1 VAFLLRLDRTICAIS
16 ANSDYLEAVYQ
27 VFRQQMGRRFDQI
40 LASALDRSGSNSG
53 ESLIVANHLSQMK
66 LFGIRQG
73 VEIFPLQDTNDIRRS
88 FVNKLWTDN
97 KIDLYLDRFWD
108 LLLCKGRLCFYLRPN
123 ANGGYRIFHY
133 HKDQFQANYDA
144 DGELVEVVIK
154 YSYKAGGTPHA
165 IAMAPNRLRWVKL
178 RITKEQIVRYDADF
192 EPTIG
197 EEYQVDFAPSSVASN
212 SLGWI
217 PCVIVNNYT
226 IEAGQDG
233 VDDFTWL
240 SAQIE
245 SHDRMSQSIR
255 ENIEFFGNPTLI
267 SSRTLNELVD
277 GGVVNKAQRPT
288 AASQGGFASNRMR
301 STARDD
307 PFERYNA
314 SDGLRVRRV
323 IAGVE
328 PNDRIGYIMPDPVS
342 PDQTRFAAEYRENIH
357 TALGGVDPLG
367 LSTGATAYEIKSVF
381 GRTAATAK
389 KRADNLYTYGICKVF
404 EMAIAAEE
412 IKLKRS
418 IAQALEIPFEIVTD
432 EGVMQLLQTG
442 KSPKGKKL
450 PKDFQPIGMPPL
462 GDRTITWRWTGPV
475 FEDSP
480 QDTLQK
486 SIVVR
491 NMEEVGVETTEA
503 LRHMLPDKTE
513 KEIRS
518 MLTGFPFREMTES
531 GSALGQ
537 HLSILG
543 QMFNTPDPN
552 NPAQPL
558 GVSLNNL
565 DVIAQTIAHI
575 QKRLNYG
582 NPVDPATDG
591 GGYAFTPVPS
601 SSTDGPANNA
611 AGDAN
616 NGAANAAVPSGA
628 VPRELLPTAGNGG
641 TAAPYGGDLRYAAG
655 RSVQPAYDLLS
666 GAAISASPY
675 AAAGIP
681 DPSTFY
687 GAGAGASYAKP
698 NDRQTYGAPEYAV
711 GLPVPGSTVAIGP
724 GISAGQLDYAA
735 AAPIPGLPADL
746 AVSNPTILR
755 QLFPTFFAVADA
767 TSGASKRKRSGK

>member
-1 VAFLLRLDRTICAIS
+1 
-16 ANSDYLEAVYQ
+16 
-27 VFRQQMGRRFDQI
+27 
-40 LASALDRSGSNSG
+40 
-53 ESLIVANHLSQMK
+53 
-66 LFGIRQG
+66 
-73 VEIFPLQDTNDIRRS
+73 
-88 FVNKLWTDN
+88 
-97 KIDLYLDRFWD
+97 
-108 LLLCKGRLCFYLRPN
+108 
-123 ANGGYRIFHY
+123 
-133 HKDQFQANYDA
+133 
-144 DGELVEVVIK
+144 
-154 YSYKAGGTPHA
+154 
-165 IAMAPNRLRWVKL
+165 
-178 RITKEQIVRYDADF
+178 
-192 EPTIG
+192 
-197 EEYQVDFAPSSVASN
+197 
-212 SLGWI
+212 
-217 PCVIVNNYT
+217 
-226 IEAGQDG
+226 
-233 VDDFTWL
+233 
-240 SAQIE
+240 
-245 SHDRMSQSIR
+245 
-255 ENIEFFGNPTLI
+255 
-267 SSRTLNELVD
+267 
-277 GGVVNKAQRPT
+277 
-288 AASQGGFASNRMR
+288 
-301 STARDD
+301 
-307 PFERYNA
+307 
-314 SDGLRVRRV
+314 V

-418 IAQALEIPFEIVTD
+418 IAQALEIPFDIVTD

-601 SSTDGPANNA
+601 SSSDGPANDA
-611 AGDAN
+611 TGDAN
-616 NGAANAAVPSGA
+616 NGPANAAVPSGA
-628 VPRELLPTAGNGG
+628 VPRELLPATGG
-641 TAAPYGGDLRYAAG
+641 STTAPYGGDLRYAAG

-666 GAAISASPY
+666 GAAIPASPY

-681 DPSTFY
+681 DPSTYY
-687 GAGAGASYAKP
+687 GTGAGASYAKP
-698 NDRQTYGAPEYAV
+698 DDRQTYGAPEYAV

-724 GISAGQLDYAA
+724 GISAGQLDYASQR
-735 AAPIPGLPADL
+735 PIPGLPADL
-746 AVSNPTILR
+746 AVSSPTILR

-767 TSGASKRKRSGK
+767 ASGAGKRKRSRK

>member
-1 VAFLLRLDRTICAIS
+1 
-16 ANSDYLEAVYQ
+16 
-27 VFRQQMGRRFDQI
+27 MGKRFDRI
-40 LASALDRSGSNSG
+40 LAAALDRKGDESG
-53 ESLIVANHLSQMK
+53 ESLIVANHLAQMK

-73 VEIFPLQDTNDIRRS
+73 VEIFPLQDLNNIRRD

-97 KIDLYLDRFWD
+97 KVDLYLDRFWD

-154 YSYKAGGTPHA
+154 YSYKVGGSPHA

-178 RITKEQIVRYDADF
+178 RITKDRIVRYDADF
-192 EPTIG
+192 EPSIG
-197 EEYQVDFAPSSVASN
+197 EAYQADFVPSSVAVN
-212 SLGWI
+212 TLGWI

-240 SAQIE
+240 SGQIE
-245 SHDRMSQSIR
+245 AHDRMSQAIR

-277 GGVVNKAQRPT
+277 GGVVNRAQRPT
-288 AASQGGFASNRMR
+288 AASQTGFYSSNMR

-307 PFERYNA
+307 PFERYSP

-328 PNDRIGYIMPDPVS
+328 SGDRIGYIMPDPVS

-367 LSTGATAYEIKSVF
+367 ISTGATAYEIKSVF

-404 EMAIAAEE
+404 SMAIAAEE
-412 IKLKRS
+412 LKLKRS
-418 IAQALEIPFEIVTD
+418 IAEVLQVPLEVVTD

-442 KSPKGKKL
+442 KSPKGRKL
-450 PKDFQPIGMPPL
+450 PKDFRPVGLPPL

-513 KEIRS
+513 KEIKS
-518 MLTGFPFREMTES
+518 MLTGFPFREMQES
-531 GSALGQ
+531 GAALGQ

-543 QMFNTPDPN
+543 QMFNTPDPM
-552 NPAQPL
+552 NPGQPL
-558 GVSLNNL
+558 GLSLNNL

-582 NPVDPATDG
+582 SPTDPAADDG
-591 GGYAFTPVPS
+591 TYAFTPVPS
-601 SSTDGPANNA
+601 SNGDGSANSNPS
-611 AGDAN
+611 GTPTG
-616 NGAANAAVPSGA
+616 NGPVDAANSTSSSTSGIPAAV
-628 VPRELLPTAGNGG
+628 LPATGNGG
-641 TAAPYGGDLRYAAG
+641 PTAPYAGDLRGGTAG
-655 RSVQPAYDLLS
+655 RSLPAAYDLVS
-666 GAAISASPY
+666 GQPIPTNPY
-675 AAAGIP
+675 ANAGIP
-681 DPSTFY
+681 DPATY
-687 GAGAGASYAKP
+687 YGPGAGALYQQQYAGSP
-698 NDRQTYGAPEYAV
+698 YPTPEYATA
-711 GLPVPGSTVAIGP
+711 LPVPGSTVAVGP
-724 GISAGQLDYAA
+724 GLPTGQLNYASPT
-735 AAPIPGLPADL
+735 PIPGLPADL
-746 AVSNPTILR
+746 AVGHPNVLR
-755 QLFPTFFAVADA
+755 QLFPTFFTLADA
-767 TSGASKRKRSGK
+767 VGGRGKRKRTGK